1 VIECHRTPG
10 LGGMNRY
17 FVRQIAVRLTRAAA
31 LASAALALAQ
41 CSPLG
46 AKYAD
51 GVGARY
57 ADDDEQVSEITAST
71 GRFTVGKPYSVR
83 GRTYVPAEDPSY
95 RADGIASWYG
105 PDFHGGLTA
114 NGERYDMNGISAAHP
129 TMPLPSYARVTNL
142 DNGRSIIV
150 RVNNRGPFV
159 RNRLVDLSVGAA
171 RALDFYR
178 HGTARVRV
186 EYVGRAPR
194 EGGDDQML
202 LATLRERTPAPAPSK
217 VMVAAAKPFLP
228 KVRDEGRE

>member
-1 VIECHRTPG
+1 MPG
-10 LGGMNRY
+10 LGGMNEE
-17 FVRQIAVRLTRAAA
+17 FIQQIVVRLVRVAA
-31 LASAALALAQ
+31 LTAAALALAQ

-51 GVGARY
+51 GGASARY

-71 GRFTVGKPYSVR
+71 GRYTVGKPYTVR

-95 RADGIASWYG
+95 RAEGIASWYG

-114 NGERYDMNGISAAHP
+114 NGEHYDMNGISAAHP

-171 RALDFYR
+171 RALDFYH

-194 EGGDDQML
+194 EGGDDRML

-228 KVRDEGRE
+228 KVSDAGR

>member
-1 VIECHRTPG
+1 MKNQNFIQ
-10 LGGMNRY
+10 
-17 FVRQIAVRLTRAAA
+17 QIISGLTRAAA

-51 GVGARY
+51 STGAGAGARY
-57 ADDDEQVSEITAST
+57 ANDDGQAAEVTAST
-71 GRFTVGKPYSVR
+71 GRYTIGKPYTVR
-83 GRTYVPAEDPSY
+83 GQAYVPAADPSY
-95 RADGIASWYG
+95 RAEGIASWYG

-171 RALDFYR
+171 RALDFYH

-194 EGGDDQML
+194 EGGDDAML